1 MIGKTPK
8 EHQMSIFEVAL
19 ESFIDMNHELVLLSK
34 QIDWEAVESEFA
46 EYYCADNGRPSVPI
60 RKMVGM
66 MLLKNIYNLSDEGVV
81 ARWME
86 NPYMQYFT
94 GEKVFQKRPPM
105 NPIDM
110 TKFRKRIGT
119 IGSEKIFKISLLVNA
134 KEITAKEMKLVM
146 IDSTVQEKNVTFP
159 TDAKLYR
166 KIIAKVL
173 KMARKEDIELRR
185 TYTRELKALKLKVR
199 FMNHPTRM
207 KEGKKAVKRIRTITR
222 AMVGDITRKM
232 NERQL
237 SLYGKDLELFV
248 RVINQERNDK
258 DKVYSLHEPEV
269 QCISKGKEHKKYEF
283 GNKSAIAKT
292 RSGLIVSA
300 LAFLGNPYDG
310 HTISAHLEQIRRLTG
325 YAPEEA
331 VTDRGYRGKKEVGR
345 TKINIPTSGSPKQS
359 YYEKR
364 KARKKFCKRA
374 GIEPVIGHLKSD
386 HRMMRNYLKG
396 TLGDAINTLMAAAAY
411 NMRHWMNKHAS
422 YSFVSWLKTLV
433 GRLENVIFG
442 NENKSACRCS
452 ALAAVA

>member
-34 QIDWEAVESEFA
+34 QIDWEAVELEFA
-46 EYYCADNGRPSVPI
+46 EYYYADNGRPSVPI

-81 ARWME
+81 ARWLE

-110 TKFRKRIGT
+110 TKFRKRIGSL
-119 IGSEKIFKISLLVNA
+119 GAEKLFKISLMVNA
-134 KEITAKEMKLVM
+134 GEITEKEMRMVM
-146 IDSTVQEKNVTFP
+146 VDSTVQEKNITFP

-199 FMNHPTRM
+199 FMNHSTRM
-207 KEGKKAVKRIRTITR
+207 KEGRKAVKRMRTIAQ
-222 AMVGDITRKM
+222 AMVNDLARKM
-232 NERQL
+232 DTFLLKQ
-237 SLYGKDLELFV
+237 YGKDIELYL
-248 RVINQERNDK
+248 RVINQERSDK
-258 DKVYSLHEPEV
+258 NKVYSLHEPEV

-283 GNKSAIAKT
+283 GNKSAIGKT
-292 RSGLIVSA
+292 GSGLIVSA
-300 LAFLGNPYDG
+300 LAFKGNPYGG
-310 HTISAHLEQIRRLTG
+310 HTLSALWEQIRRLTG
-325 YAPEEA
+325 HTPKEIL
-331 VTDRGYRGKKEVGR
+331 TDRGYRGKKSVGS
-345 TKINIPTSGSPKQS
+345 TEISIPTSGSPNQS
-359 YYEKR
+359 YNQR
-364 KARKKFCKRA
+364 WKARKKFCKRA

-411 NMRHWMNKHAS
+411 NMRHWMNKNAS
-422 YSFVSWLKTLV
+422 SSFASWLLTLV
-433 GRLENVIFG
+433 RPLENVLFE
-442 NENKSACRCS
+442 NENQYACRYS
-452 ALAAVA
+452 ILAGGA